1 MEYYMWPITPT
12 SLRMYH
18 SLTVCSATGFFS
30 ATVLRLEMGDTQ
42 SWGNQVITCCLWNRD
57 WCKQCFHIVLCQLKF
72 NSMTPV
78 APSLWPHP
86 PTYEPSLPSETEEK
100 LFLWFIR
107 SCKTNPMFCCM
118 CLINLQRALKLFK
131 ILTDNPTG
139 FQISAFS
146 KERVIESEMKG
157 DFKSWSWHLAPD
169 RSFFFS
175 LCVAFPGVWTI
186 MTAQQGGVITASD
199 SPGH

>member
-1 MEYYMWPITPT
+1 MEYYMWSITP
-12 SLRMYH
+12 LRRKNRF
-18 SLTVCSATGFFS
+18 VWNNFS

-42 SWGNQVITCCLWNRD
+42 SWGNRTCCLWNGD
-57 WCKQCFHIVLCQLKF
+57 WCTQCFHIVLYRLKF

-78 APSLWPHP
+78 ALSLWPHP

-100 LFLWFIR
+100 LFLWFIC

-131 ILTDNPTG
+131 ILMDNPTG

-146 KERVIESEMKG
+146 KERMIESEMKG